1 MLAASTKRSRR
12 PRRWRR
18 SPDARYP
25 AARGRDTGAPALGEL
40 GILPGHTPLLTSL
53 GTGEVTW
60 FDGNTTG
67 RMVVQGGFAEVQPDA
82 VTVLASIAETVDE
95 IDLEAARATLAEAQ
109 EKLKTVDAENFDE
122 VDSQVR
128 LAEARINAGTAGGA

>member
-1 MLAASTKRSRR
+1 MAETLRLEVVTPSRR
-12 PRRWRR
+12 VVESRASEVRIP
-18 SPDARYP
+18 
-25 AARGRDTGAPALGEL
+25 GALGEL

-53 GTGEVTW
+53 GTGEVIW
-60 FDGNTTG
+60 VDGATSG
-67 RMVVQGGFAEVQPDA
+67 SLVVQGGFAEVQPDA

-109 EKLKTVDAENFDE
+109 EKLKAVSAEEFDE

-128 LAEARINAGTAGGA
+128 LAEARISAAS